1 MLVEESQNT
10 SPVFTALYKPPFFSE
25 KCYKQKP
32 REMGKSNQTDITFLI
47 F

>member
-10 SPVFTALYKPPFFSE
+10 TPVFTALHKPPFSE

-32 REMGKSNQTDITFLI
+32 REMAESNQTDITFLI